1 MKRLG
6 YLVALILCVACAS
19 GGGSTTSGG
28 ATETTAAPAPE
39 TTAAAAATT
48 GAPSAGGDVS
58 VTANDFSFS
67 PAMVTVS
74 VGDSITWT
82 LAEGAHTT
90 SSGSSPDL
98 DGIWDQAL
106 TADAPFTFTF
116 EEPGTYDYFCRFHPD
131 FMTGTVI
138 VEP

>member
-6 YLVALILCVACAS
+6 YFVALVLCVACAS
-19 GGGSTTSGG
+19 SGDSTTTSG

-39 TTAAAAATT
+39 TTAGPSTT
-48 GAPSAGGDVS
+48 GAVSDGGDVS
-58 VTANDFSFS
+58 VSANDFSFS
-67 PAMVTVS
+67 PATVTVS
-74 VGDSITWT
+74 VGDSVTWT
-82 LAEGAHTT
+82 LAGGAHTT
-90 SSGSSPDL
+90 SSGSTPDL
-98 DGIWDQAL
+98 DGLWDQAL

-116 EEPGTYDYFCRFHPD
+116 EEPGTYEYFCRFHAD

>member
-6 YLVALILCVACAS
+6 YLIAIALCVACAS
-19 GGGSTTSGG
+19 GVDTTTSP
-28 ATETTAAPAPE
+28 AAVETTAAPTA
-39 TTAAAAATT
+39 TTAAGVSTTEAA
-48 GAPSAGGDVS
+48 SGGGEVM

-67 PAMVTVS
+67 PATVTVS
-74 VGDSITWT
+74 VGDSVTWT

-90 SSGSSPDL
+90 SSGTAPDL

-106 TADAPFTFTF
+106 TADEPFTFTF
-116 EEPGTYDYFCRFHPD
+116 EEAGTYDYFCRFHPD
-131 FMTGTVI
+131 FMTGTVT

>member
-6 YLVALILCVACAS
+6 YFVAIVLCVACAS
-19 GGGSTTSGG
+19 SGDSTTTSG

-39 TTAAAAATT
+39 TTAGPSTT
-48 GAPSAGGDVS
+48 GAVSEGGDVS
-58 VTANDFSFS
+58 VSANDFSFS
-67 PAMVTVS
+67 PATVTVS
-74 VGDSITWT
+74 VGDSVTWT
-82 LAEGAHTT
+82 LAGGAHTT
-90 SSGSSPDL
+90 SSGSTPDL
-98 DGIWDQAL
+98 DGLWDQAL

-116 EEPGTYDYFCRFHPD
+116 EEPGTYEYFCRFHAD